1 MIDKANMTGDS
12 NLKALRD
19 DLQEI
24 VDSTN
29 IDMLRDKSSRDM
41 EKDLLAEKAEEVLSK
56 FDF

>member
-12 NLKALRD
+12 NLKALRY

-41 EKDLLAEKAEEVLSK
+41 EKDLLAEKAEGVLSK